1 MSGKNGI
8 LRPRPG
14 GQMDVAASVPD
25 DDSDVTLI
33 RPRPG
38 AAPRVQPIPQADDHT
53 IVRPQQRRRH
63 VPLTLKKVHGFSK
76 EPIMNAAATLLSLV
90 PQLRRLEGKVDVM
103 LLHQQ
108 VVQHVREF
116 WRAIEKAEVA
126 QDSALRARYVLCS
139 LIDETVLNTTWGE
152 HSLWSQKSLLSM
164 FHRETYGGEKFYQ
177 ILDKALD
184 AGRKD
189 YDLIEL
195 LYMCLSLGFMGKL
208 RIDQQGAVKCEKIRA
223 DVYHVLHRHR
233 DHYKKELSVHIKALG
248 AARKRLHSLLP
259 VWVYTL
265 LLCLVAFGV
274 FTYVLIELNESSDQV
289 QTELAKLTPKP
300 VQKALSVNQIRP
312 EVVQLREFLAPE
324 IKRGVVRVDDYGT
337 HLSVVLKAEE
347 LFSSGST
354 ELNAAYYPIVDKI
367 AKSLEAIEQSARGQI
382 IVSGHTDNIAIRT
395 TRYPSNWH
403 LSLARAGEIVKYM
416 SLSASLKGRLL
427 PEGRADTEPVA
438 SNKTAAGR
446 ARNRRVVIDFFYNE
460 GSL

>member
-1 MSGKNGI
+1 MSGNNGI

-14 GQMDVAASVPD
+14 GHIQVASVAEE
-25 DDSDVTLI
+25 DSDVTLI

-38 AAPRVQPIPQADDHT
+38 AAPRVQPAAQADDFT
-53 IVRPQQRRRH
+53 VMRPQQKRRH
-63 VPLTLKKVHGFSK
+63 VPLTLKKVSGFSD

-108 VVQHVREF
+108 VVQQVREF
-116 WRAIEKAEVA
+116 WRNIEKAEVA
-126 QDSALRARYVLCS
+126 QDSALRARYILCS

-164 FHRETYGGEKFYQ
+164 FHRETYGGEKFFQ
-177 ILDKALD
+177 ILDKSLD

-195 LYMCLSLGFMGKL
+195 IYMCLSLGFMGKL
-208 RIDQQGAVKCEKIRA
+208 RIDPQGAVKCEKIRA
-223 DVYHVLHRHR
+223 DVYHVLHHHR
-233 DHYKKELSVHIKALG
+233 DHYKKELSVNIRSSG

-265 LLCLVAFGV
+265 LLSLMAFGV
-274 FTYVLIELNESSDQV
+274 FTYVLIELNESSDTV
-289 QTELAKLTPKP
+289 QTELASLTPKP
-300 VQKALSVNQIRP
+300 VLKALSVNQIRP
-312 EVVQLREFLAPE
+312 EVRQLREFLAPE
-324 IKRGVVRVDDYGT
+324 IKRGVVRVNDYGT

-354 ELNAAYYPIVDKI
+354 ELNVAYYPIVDKV
-367 AKSLEAIEQSARGQI
+367 AKALEAIEQSEQGRI

-416 SLSASLKGRLL
+416 SQSANLKGRLL
-427 PEGRADTEPVA
+427 QEGRADTEPVA
-438 SNKTAAGR
+438 SNKTAEGR
-446 ARNRRVVIDFFYNE
+446 ARNRRVVIDFFYTE